1 MVQELETFIYKLSYR
16 YYELSARK
24 HKIH

>member
-16 YYELSARK
+16 YSELSARK